1 MVQLDELLDVD
12 ALNTLIESGHIRV
25 RSHPDDDTLLIYNY
39 TEKAQYEKVWTHE
52 TLTCRGLVVRDGVVV
67 ARPWAKFFNY
77 GEHPDGALDLTAPVA
92 VTDKQDGSLGIWYV
106 APDGLPA
113 IATRG
118 SFSSEQA
125 IHATAVLRKQYGDWA
140 PPKNVTALFEIVY
153 PENRI
158 VLDYGELDD
167 LVLLG
172 VVHVVDGSPF
182 GPTHPAIGWPGTR
195 TPTLPALTLADALAL
210 PPRPNA
216 EGVVVRFIEAGLM
229 VKVKQDDYVLLH
241 RLITGLSE
249 RSVWEHMSAND
260 GDITGLL
267 AAVPDEFHQW
277 VRDRATSIQERFNNI
292 SEDAGKEFAR
302 THLDLPFEYTR
313 KDFALA
319 AADKT
324 HRSLLFLLEDG
335 REDTYNTAIWR
346 QIRPVGRTSMF
357 ETSEDVA

>member
-1 MVQLDELLDVD
+1 MVRLDELLDVE
-12 ALNTLIESGHIRV
+12 ALTALIESGHIRV
-25 RSHPDDDTLLIYNY
+25 RSHPDDDALLIYNY

-52 TLTCRGLVVRDGVVV
+52 TLTCRGLIVRDGVVV

-125 IHATAVLRKQYGDWA
+125 IHATAVLRERYAGWA
-140 PPKNVTALFEIVY
+140 PPRSVTALFEIVY

-172 VVHVVDGSPF
+172 IVHLADGSPS
-182 GPTHPAIGWPGTR
+182 GGTHPALGWRGPR
-195 TPTLPALTLADALAL
+195 TQSFPAHTLADALAL
-210 PPRPNA
+210 APRPNA
-216 EGVVVRFIEAGLM
+216 EGVVVRFLGTGLM
-229 VKVKQDDYVLLH
+229 VKLKQDDYVRLH

-249 RSVWEHMSAND
+249 RSVWEHMAAND

-277 VRDRATSIQERFNNI
+277 VRDRASALQARFDQI
-292 SEDAGKEFAR
+292 DTDANAQFIR
-302 THLDLPFEYTR
+302 VHLDLPLNYTR

-319 AADKT
+319 AADKP
-324 HRSLLFLLEDG
+324 HRALLFLIEDA
-335 REDTYNTAIWR
+335 RADTYTAAIWR